1 MRWFEDVSCLIMW
14 ICFQRR
20 SILGLT
26 WLFIILWS
34 FYFSSKCQNNFGP
47 FSDFLKNMS
56 VYVKVLNT
64 LDWSHNHFFWL
75 SDHWCVHFQV
85 KNKLSPTTL
94 FIFFDIFYFLELGWD
109 FLYFWGCM
117 ETIHLCASFFSI
129 LKIMGSSRWKRA
141 CHKISF
147 FHFKR
152 RP

>member
-1 MRWFEDVSCLIMW
+1 MRWFEDVSCLITW

-47 FSDFLKNMS
+47 FSDFLKIS

-94 FIFFDIFYFLELGWD
+94 FIFWYFLFLELGWD
-109 FLYFWGCM
+109 LF
-117 ETIHLCASFFSI
+117 IFFEAV
-129 LKIMGSSRWKRA
+129 WKLFIYVPVFSPYW
-141 CHKISF
+141 KLWQLPMKKSLPQNFIFS
-147 FHFKR
+147 
-152 RP
+152 